1 MKKVL
6 FSFFAAAL
14 SFGATAQTLIYHG
27 TFNGNAN
34 DLSGNAHHGTTFGS
48 PTYAAGFTGTANTA
62 IYLDGVDDRV
72 QLPAHANFNLSTW
85 TLQAFIKPASHNSA
99 TCQAS
104 SLIWHGAQ
112 FSNQHYRLAICDNW
126 YDLSCTTNGIQEAF
140 DAQAT
145 GTSATPDFQTPWYG
159 TNGHVTLNRW
169 YCVTATFG
177 PNAVGTPTLNLYVDG
192 TLIETGTWT
201 GPAYDHTGANATP
214 QNTHIG
220 WSPQAGYPYWFNG
233 TIDQVSIWNGVMAA
247 ATIDGF
253 CDKTEGNT
261 WKQSNP
267 DNGNGDINNV
277 NIMAIANNEI
287 KISPIPTDNEITVN
301 VSEYWKGGKMTIL
314 NGVGQVLSEV
324 TVDGT
329 HHTINVRE
337 LPIGIYMLKTTKGNE
352 SRIDKF
358 IKN

>member
-6 FSFFAAAL
+6 FSCFAAAL

-34 DLSGNAHHGTTFGS
+34 DLSGNGHHGTTFGTPS
-48 PTYAAGFTGTANTA
+48 YVAGFTGTANTA

-72 QLPAHANFNLSTW
+72 QLPSHANFNLSTW
-85 TLQAFIKPASHNSA
+85 TLQAFVKPASHNSA

-104 SLIWHGAQ
+104 SIIWHGAQ
-112 FSNQHYRLAICDNW
+112 FSNSHYRLAICDNW
-126 YDLSCTTNGIQEAF
+126 YDLSCITNGTQEAF

-145 GTSATPDFQTPWYG
+145 GTSATPDFQSPWYT
-159 TNGHVTLNRW
+159 TNGFVTLNQW

-177 PNAVGTPTLNLYVDG
+177 PNLSGTPTLNLYIDG
-192 TLIETGTWT
+192 TLVETGTWT
-201 GPAYDHTGANATP
+201 GPAYSYSGND
-214 QNTHIG
+214 NTWIG

-233 TIDQVSIWNGVMAA
+233 TIDQISIWNGIVRTADIPKYCD
-247 ATIDGF
+247 ATENGS
-253 CDKTEGNT
+253 

-267 DNGNGDINNV
+267 NNGEDAAIRNV
-277 NIMAIANNEI
+277 NIMAIANNDI
-287 KISPIPTDNEITVN
+287 KISPIPTNNEITVN
-301 VSEYWKGGKMTIL
+301 VSEYWKGGKMQIVY
-314 NGVGQVLSEV
+314 GVGQVLGDV

-329 HHTINVRE
+329 HHTINVSD
-337 LPIGIYMLKTTKGNE
+337 LPTGIYMLKTTKGTE
-352 SRIDKF
+352 SRVDKF